1 MTPTEQG
8 KRERALDQDANLT
21 RRTLCAMVVHREAD
35 MEDVKQLAKEM
46 LLSLEWATDF
56 DVADARKLVEYK
68 KRARQMGV
76 IR

>member
-35 MEDVKQLAKEM
+35 MEEVKQLAKE
-46 LLSLEWATDF
+46 LLSALEWATDY
-56 DVADARKLVEYK
+56 DITNARMMVDFKA
-68 KRARQMGV
+68 RARRLEV